1 MTLHSVFYEDSPE
14 DRVPAVG
21 ETVFYKRPTI
31 TAGFVHTENGGA
43 DHVKCA
49 ACGEPFRGDPKANVC
64 NTCAANGNYVN
75 AQFVDRR
82 QPPPLVLG
90 DAFLVGERNPEYV
103 WTFAAR
109 TEELR
114 RDKKAACDQAVA
126 NLSAVRS
133 EVRRVHTIDGVKDAF
148 VERPPRDDTG
158 YIDTTQLEQDV
169 ARILE
174 AQGPDWY
181 LQPDDPEP
189 ELSTHATMDQRFN
202 AWMSVSLVGGFV
214 LAALTISGVALK
226 SGVLAL
232 VGLACMCLWVFVV
245 MPKLEWLLV
254 GRWEQTLSRSPAKR

>member
-1 MTLHSVFYEDSPE
+1 MTCANCGRAYAGGTATYCNACANQPMCRYCNKVTEMKVAGDPVCVACFDAGKADERSRRALVMLPDVFL
-14 DRVPAVG
+14 VG
-21 ETVFYKRPTI
+21 ESERVLEEDQCT
-31 TAGFVHTENGGA
+31 
-43 DHVKCA
+43 
-49 ACGEPFRGDPKANVC
+49 
-64 NTCAANGNYVN
+64 GNYVN
-75 AQFVDRR
+75 A
-82 QPPPLVLG
+82 
-90 DAFLVGERNPEYV
+90 
-103 WTFAAR
+103 
-109 TEELR
+109 
-114 RDKKAACDQAVA
+114 
-126 NLSAVRS
+126 RS
-133 EVRRVHTIDGVKDAF
+133 EGSSTLADRVSREYAQERQRQLQDYAEARSKARLTDTVDDVKEAF
-148 VERPPRDDTG
+148 VENTPHDDTG